1 MRSRR
6 IGKIERLVAD
16 DEHIFVREIVSSV
29 WTDMEFTVVGT
40 AEKCAQQVLA
50 GEADAALLMTYTAQR
65 LARDDLQNRLRE
77 DIVPGAVLE
86 LSMGVNANDS
96 THFYG
101 SWEKTLAGVA
111 DGISAEIV

>member
-1 MRSRR
+1 M
-6 IGKIERLVAD
+6 
-16 DEHIFVREIVSSV
+16 REIVSSV
-29 WTDMEFTVVGT
+29 WPDMEFTVVGT

-65 LARDDLQNRLRE
+65 LARDDLQNRLRV

-101 SWEKTLAGVA
+101 S
-111 DGISAEIV
+111 

>member
-1 MRSRR
+1 M
-6 IGKIERLVAD
+6 AD

-29 WTDMEFTVVGT
+29 WPDMEFTVVGT
-40 AEKCAQQVLA
+40 AEKCAQQIPA

-65 LARDDLQNRLRE
+65 LARDDLQNRLRV

-96 THFYG
+96 AHFYS